1 MQLSIDNSISG
12 LGGGNRYY
20 TDKFNAEKAVA
31 STFGFTLIELLV
43 VISIIALLLAILLPS
58 LQKARQQGKRL
69 VCTNNNR
76 QMGIA
81 LQAYLLDSDGLIPP
95 SSCFMKSQK
104 EFWIYVLSKYTGEQ
118 LLFQCPSDDAKNFVD
133 WDKPLSEQKDKRY
146 SSFAVNSLLDP
157 KNYRYSATGDNP
169 YNNIHRI
176 RNPQHCIWIS
186 EAPNTSSFLA
196 ADHIHPE
203 SWQGSVDY
211 AKTFIAHDRHLG
223 KSNYLF
229 IDGHTEYIDF
239 EQTYR
244 QDKCLWYPESAPRL
258 PTNP

>member
-1 MQLSIDNSISG
+1 MSDLCRQ
-12 LGGGNRYY
+12 
-20 TDKFNAEKAVA
+20 NAHYNKSFKAKKNAVSA
-31 STFGFTLIELLV
+31 FGFSLIELLV
-43 VISIIALLLAILLPS
+43 VISIIALMLAILLPS

-81 LQAYLLDSDGLIPP
+81 LQAYLSDRGGLIPP
-95 SSCFMKSQK
+95 SSCFITNRK

-133 WDKPLSEQKDKRY
+133 WDKPLSEQKDRRY

-157 KNYRYSATGDNP
+157 INYRYSATGENP

-244 QDKCLWYPESAPRL
+244 RDRCLWYPESAPRL
-258 PTNP
+258 PPNP